1 MTFYF
6 AMTNS
11 WSLLYD
17 EIYGEDTM
25 TEDIRITSLESDEYD
40 IITGTGN
47 TASTSNTNYCVD
59 TSDINNI
66 SINTTD
72 QYPIR
77 EDIPSDLWGVPVP
90 ENIKVTTGN
99 TGVVSVPQSA
109 HTEDTI
115 RISTSPTDTSF
126 IYESP
131 DGGNTVTRRPINSD
145 PTDKEVICGDYFGN
159 DYPMAQNFL
168 ADNDDAVGHHFTIGS
183 AGDFTMSEGV
193 ESVTLNIPEEFQT
206 PPPTPGIESDNPRK
220 YKEDESIKAL
230 QDYISTTYGGHYTSD
245 NNNVQTLDLIESV
258 GDAESFCRSNAIKY
272 LSRYDKKGQAK
283 RDILKALHYSL
294 LLYHF
299 SGQLKET
306 TNRGYETF

>member
-40 IITGTGN
+40 IITGT
-47 TASTSNTNYCVD
+47 D
-59 TSDINNI
+59 
-66 SINTTD
+66 
-72 QYPIR
+72 
-77 EDIPSDLWGVPVP
+77 
-90 ENIKVTTGN
+90 N
-99 TGVVSVPQSA
+99 TGVVNVPQSSF
-109 HTEDTI
+109 TEDTI
-115 RISTSPTDTSF
+115 HISTNSEPF

-131 DGGNTVTRRPINSD
+131 DGGETVTRRRINSD
-145 PTDKEVICGDYFGN
+145 PKDKEVISGNYFGN
-159 DYPMAQNFL
+159 DYPYAQTFL
-168 ADNDDAVGHHFTIGS
+168 ADNDDSVAHHFQ
-183 AGDFTMSEGV
+183 
-193 ESVTLNIPEEFQT
+193 SVTLNIPEEFQT
-206 PPPTPGIESDNPRK
+206 PPPTPGIQKDNPRK

-230 QDYISTTYGGHYTSD
+230 QEYISTTYGGHYTSEQ
-245 NNNVQTLDLIESV
+245 NNVQTLDLIESV

-306 TNRGYETF
+306 TTRGYETF